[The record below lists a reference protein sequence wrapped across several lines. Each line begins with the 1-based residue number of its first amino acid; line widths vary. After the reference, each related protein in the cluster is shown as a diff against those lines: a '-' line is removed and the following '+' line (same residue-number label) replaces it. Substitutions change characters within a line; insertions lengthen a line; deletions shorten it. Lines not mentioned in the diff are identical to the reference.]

1 METKRNSLP
10 DSAFVEYK
18 GERVAFQDLIDG
30 VDTPCKDEWD
40 LFFADPADE
49 VELEDPEIARDMCY
63 DCPFMMQ
70 CLQFARQSEIPKGVF
85 GGELASERVRWVRSN
100 KRKQRKMRAKNAGLS

>member
-1 METKRNSLP
+1 MQETKRNALP
-10 DSAFVEYK
+10 DSAFVDYK
-18 GERVAFQDLIDG
+18 GERVAFQDLVDSHERPCDG
-30 VDTPCKDEWD
+30 QWD

-49 VELEDPEIARDMCY
+49 AELEDPEIARDMCF
-63 DCPFMMQ
+63 DCPIMMQ

-100 KRKQRKMRAKNAGLS
+100 KRKLRKKKNGS